1 MEQKIDIAI
10 IGECLIEL
18 SANGSLADTSTLNK
32 FFGGDTV
39 TTAVT
44 AARLG
49 GKVTYLTKKR
59 DVKDAVP
66 YILYLKK

>member
-32 FFGGDTV
+32 FFACTRV
-39 TTAVT
+39 LNKALLKVSMTLN
-44 AARLG
+44 LG
-49 GKVTYLTKKR
+49 
-59 DVKDAVP
+59 
-66 YILYLKK
+66 